1 MTTDREPAPAPALP
15 PPPPA
20 EPVKLVL
27 HAGLFANQQA
37 QFAFAGAFGTIATV
51 ALVISYFLAPGVR
64 IAVGLVLA
72 GALLAVNANRFWP
85 TKVLIDDDGV
95 VVKLPFSRESYPW
108 KSIADVTTSGFGVVL
123 ALRDGTKVTVR
134 THPDWAPRADDQDTK
149 MLATAVRARLASRIA
164 R

>member
-1 MTTDREPAPAPALP
+1 MTTDREPPPPPPPLPPPPPPP

-64 IAVGLVLA
+64 IAVGVVLA

-85 TKVLIDDDGV
+85 TKVLIDADGV

-108 KSIADVTTSGFGVVL
+108 KSIGCGSIAAAAS
-123 ALRDGTKVTVR
+123 RR
-134 THPDWAPRADDQDTK
+134 I
-149 MLATAVRARLASRIA
+149 LAT
-164 R
+164 